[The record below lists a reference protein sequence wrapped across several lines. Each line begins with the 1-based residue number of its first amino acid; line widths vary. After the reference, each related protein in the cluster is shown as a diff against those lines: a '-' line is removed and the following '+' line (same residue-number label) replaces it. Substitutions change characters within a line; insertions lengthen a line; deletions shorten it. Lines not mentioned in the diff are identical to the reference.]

1 MKKIIAIMACAVM
14 ALAVLAACGNNGGSG
29 ASSGAGASSAAP
41 DAAATSAPA
50 DGAGAGNAA
59 GGASGALVSTD
70 GVEVIGIAFE
80 MVGETPNFQIELANS
95 TDKDA
100 EFDLSKFKI
109 MLNDAEEVNFHL
121 TSTTVK
127 ANTPRLQRAET
138 ASAGTLKVGD
148 TVTVYYD
155 GTPIGTYEV
164 GEF

>member
-1 MKKIIAIMACAVM
+1 MKKSIAIMLAIMACAVVAM
-14 ALAVLAACGNNGGSG
+14 AMLAACGNNGGSG
-29 ASSGAGASSAAP
+29 GGASSAAP

-50 DGAGAGNAA
+50 GGAGAGNAA

-100 EFDLSKFKI
+100 EFDLSKFKV

-121 TSTTVK
+121 TSTNVK